1 MEKLAPEKVPG
12 KKNDIYS
19 RKSIVN
25 VLTDTKL
32 NDVKAITVQIPTNF
46 VFCKSVTC
54 KQSPIYL
61 AGRYCKYSRELSQS
75 PWIIDGVKNMET
87 SVQEIIFEKIVTL
100 LG

>member
-1 MEKLAPEKVPG
+1 MKKLAPEKVPG

-32 NDVKAITVQIPTNF
+32 DEMKAITVQIPTNF

-54 KQSPIYL
+54 KQSPIYV

-75 PWIIDGVKNMET
+75 PWIIDGVKTMET
-87 SVQEIIFEKIVTL
+87 SVQEIIFEKIVTC